1 MPTDGRPMRPI
12 DAFTGAQ
19 LERLSA
25 TAPLR
30 QEETDFTVLD
40 RLLMSTV
47 LQPAVS

>member
-1 MPTDGRPMRPI
+1 MPTGGRPMRPI

-25 TAPLR
+25 SAPLP
-30 QEETDFTVLD
+30 QEEADLTVRD